1 MKRYNLIQALITRL
15 QTITTA
21 NGYNYNPSIH
31 YFFDLAQEYED
42 SNPLISI
49 VDSTEAYEDVGLAR
63 HNTLSL
69 ELHIL
74 QPVTD
79 PLLNSHNLLQDIIKC
94 LEVDETLGGACLK
107 LQLVSLE
114 KDKQTEGRTVVMQKL
129 TIDTSYRTGRLGN

>member
-1 MKRYNLIQALITRL
+1 MKRLNLIQALVTRL

-21 NGYNYNPSIH
+21 NGYNYNPSVE

-49 VDSTEAYEDVGLAR
+49 VDSNESYEDVGLAR

-69 ELHIL
+69 ELHII

-79 PLLNSHNLLQDIIKC
+79 PLLNSHSLLQDVIKC
-94 LEVDETLGGACLK
+94 LGVDETLGGNCLK
-107 LQLVSLE
+107 LQLISLE
-114 KDKQTEGRTVVMQKL
+114 KDKDTSGRTCVFQKL
-129 TIDTSYRTGRLGN
+129 TIETSYRTGRLGT